1 MFKNL
6 LQLYSLVMCLIAS
19 TVIMITI
26 GLILGCITDLTLTE
40 YKNAAYLNKF
50 TTNEKYINDINQSA
64 NEKSESIKDLDQETI
79 KNKRLDE
86 KNEYIEDIKSRAV
99 SSLISVFTW
108 FITGFIFFIIHW
120 CLYKRSTK
128 RD

>member
-1 MFKNL
+1 
-6 LQLYSLVMCLIAS
+6 
-19 TVIMITI
+19 MITM

-40 YKNAAYLNKF
+40 YKNSAYLNNF
-50 TTNEKYINDINQSA
+50 TTNEKYINYKNQSA
-64 NEKSESIKDLDQETI
+64 NEKSELIQDLDQEAI

-86 KNEYIEDIKSRAV
+86 KNDYIEDTKSQAV